1 MFGKN
6 IETLKTVDRRLAEA
20 ITRANSAEDISI
32 ITSKKGLPSLKI
44 GNITLHSLY
53 DPAKEAEDW
62 IRYYHER
69 IRNTSSIIIFGFGLG
84 HHIIEL
90 SKVVDADLIVYEP
103 RLDILKTAFEYTD
116 FTYLFPRLRI
126 MTGYEIPETG
136 KDFIILE
143 HKPSVS
149 LNPDY
154 FEKIRLRLKAGLRI
168 MVVSPIYGGSFPIA
182 QFCEN
187 ALRNLGYKVDFVDNS
202 IYKEALLSI
211 DRITSNKTH
220 QGQLREMLINFAS
233 EAIIARCNEFK
244 PALILALAQAPLTA
258 GSLQKLNHNK
268 IPTAFWFVED
278 FRLMEYW
285 QGVAP
290 LYDYFFTIQ
299 RGEFLDRLKER
310 GVKNSSY
317 LPLAAPPDIHKEVEL
332 AEDELKTYGSDV
344 SFVGAG
350 YRNRRKFFEGLLDL
364 DFKIWGNEWDLNSP
378 VGRCIQRSGKRIDT
392 EEIVKI
398 FNAAKININ
407 LHSSTYHNGVN
418 PYGDFVN
425 PRTFEILACGGFQL
439 VDHRSLLPELFEIDK
454 EIVCFKDINDLRD
467 KIQYYLKNPEERE
480 DIAIAGRARV
490 LREHTYEQRMKEM
503 LDFIFENGYE
513 LPEWKPE
520 AQDVD
525 VLIDAAKD
533 NKELKGYLER
543 FINKGSIGIKDIII
557 DIQSGDGNLS
567 RVEKVFLLADAMER
581 DFRKRD

>member
-1 MFGKN
+1 MLGKN

-20 ITRANSAEDISI
+20 ITRTSSAEDINI
-32 ITSKKGLPSLKI
+32 IISKKGLPSLKI

-53 DPAKEAEDW
+53 DPVKEAEDW

-69 IRNTSSIIIFGFGLG
+69 IRNTSSIIILGFGLG
-84 HHIIEL
+84 HHISGL
-90 SKVVDADLIVYEP
+90 SEVVDADLIVYEP

-116 FTYLFPRLRI
+116 FTHLFPRLRI

-299 RGEFLDRLKER
+299 RGKFFDRLKER

-317 LPLAAPPDIHKEVEL
+317 LPLAAPPDIHKKVEL

-467 KIQYYLKNPEERE
+467 KIQYYLKNPDERE
-480 DIAIAGRARV
+480 EIALAGRARV
-490 LREHTYEQRMKEM
+490 LREHTYEQRIKEM

-513 LPEWKPE
+513 LPEWRPE

-525 VLIDAAKD
+525 LLIDAAKD

-567 RVEKVFLLADAMER
+567 RVERVFLLADALER